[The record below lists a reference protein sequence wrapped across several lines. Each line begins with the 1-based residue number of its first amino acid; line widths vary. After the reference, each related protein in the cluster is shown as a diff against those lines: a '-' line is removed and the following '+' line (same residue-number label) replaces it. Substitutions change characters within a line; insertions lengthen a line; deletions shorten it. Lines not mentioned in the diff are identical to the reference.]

1 MLCSLYLSIPDYTSN
16 AFDRKQLILSKT
28 HTRTHLHDIAKSSQM
43 KALKKLKRFHMHA
56 HSYSQKLTERKAY
69 DGLHFRG
76 FFPIKK
82 KHWRNRQHLLIR
94 RKTRSDT
101 IHSHTMAWIRTRAHF
116 YGRIDLLCASS
127 EQKRYIE
134 YVERQRKE
142 NSIRKKFKWKI
153 LLKIDSFE
161 FVVVV
166 VSFRRKQCSNSRT
179 YSFDGEKRKSALI
192 CVAFFPFLFARRFKR
207 TGNLIRIR

>member
-116 YGRIDLLCASS
+116 YGRIDLFMCFEWTKKIHRLCGTA
-127 EQKRYIE
+127 
-134 YVERQRKE
+134 
-142 NSIRKKFKWKI
+142 
-153 LLKIDSFE
+153 
-161 FVVVV
+161 
-166 VSFRRKQCSNSRT
+166 T
-179 YSFDGEKRKSALI
+179 KRKFYSKEI
-192 CVAFFPFLFARRFKR
+192 QMKNS
-207 TGNLIRIR
+207 T